1 MKKILLLFSIS
12 FILIG
17 CSNNDEV
24 NVIVNDNNNIEPI
37 KEEKIEE
44 EKIDIGMYLYTG
56 SGRDLIDN
64 YETDFILNQ
73 DLVSIEVYNTTI
85 SSLSNAKQKDLWYQ
99 YYDQYKSLNPK
110 IAYHIK
116 FSTTD
121 SGIIDKTI
129 YSPSDTED
137 IYDYM
142 QIYLY
147 DDINQE
153 DNTFYIH
160 ISEDEFNDNTILS
173 SIKLTGSTKTD
184 NINSDIELGAFMYT
198 DINTNYYDTN
208 NKYSVIISRK

>member
-184 NINSDIELGAFMYT
+184 NINSDIELSAFMYT
-198 DINTNYYDTN
+198 NPSTDINDTN
-208 NKYSVIISRK
+208 NKYTITISRK

>member
-37 KEEKIEE
+37 KEENIEE

-198 DINTNYYDTN
+198 DINTDYYDTN

>member
-198 DINTNYYDTN
+198 DINTDSYDTN

>member
-198 DINTNYYDTN
+198 DINTDYYDTN

>member
-24 NVIVNDNNNIEPI
+24 NIIVNDNNNIEPI

-198 DINTNYYDTN
+198 DINTDYYDTN

>member
-99 YYDQYKSLNPK
+99 YYDQFKSLNPK

-198 DINTNYYDTN
+198 DINTDYYDTN

>member
-44 EKIDIGMYLYTG
+44 EKIDIGMYLYTD

-198 DINTNYYDTN
+198 DINTDYYDTN